1 MSDLD
6 GLKLALCQMP
16 VIPGMPDMNAKYI
29 IQEIYK
35 AKERGADIAVFPEM
49 SVSGYL
55 IGDLYEDD
63 CFVKDIA
70 FWNEKIREA
79 TSCGII
85 AIWGSLQ
92 INEHKKGE
100 NGRIQKFNSGLI
112 AQNGKWVGT
121 TVKSLQPN
129 YRIFDDDRHFHSL
142 RKICEQKNVEANAKE
157 YFMPRHYYLDDLLQ
171 VFSLSVNGRE
181 IKIGVI
187 LCEDMWHDD
196 YAVNPA
202 KILAEKGAEIIFNL
216 SASPWTWQKN
226 RKRHKVVRELL
237 HECGVCFVYV
247 NNTGIQN
254 NGKNIVIFDGS
265 STVYNCKGDIIFDIK
280 PYVKG
285 TKDFVLACGAPQVEK
300 AEQNDTEELYSA
312 INCAIKEFFVSRD
325 SESSKNRQKIIIGL
339 SGGIDSALSLSLFVD
354 ALGKENVIAV
364 NMPSK
369 FSSDETQSI
378 AQQIA
383 LNLGVKYEIRPIQK
397 IVDCA
402 ADATECFRDS
412 LAYENIQPKARML
425 ILSTRAQELN
435 GFFICNSNKVE
446 IAFGY
451 GTLYGDIAGSLTP
464 LGDLVKREI
473 YQLADYMNRI
483 VFGREIIPKRCF
495 EQAPS
500 AELKKNQK
508 DPFDYGN
515 LARRGYHD
523 ELIRA
528 FTEFRRNPEWVI
540 KKYMFKE
547 LEAEFLLEPGTV
559 KNLFS
564 GNLEFITDL
573 EKCWDR
579 FFWSYFKRVQAPPI
593 PIVSKRAFGFDL
605 RESMIASPY
614 TEEYKNCVEEIL
626 SC

>member
-16 VIPGMPDMNAKYI
+16 VRPGRLDVNAKYI

-55 IGDLYEDD
+55 IGDLFEDD
-63 CFVKDIA
+63 SFVRDVI

-79 TSCGII
+79 TFCGIT
-85 AIWGSLQ
+85 AIFGSLQ

-100 NGRIQKFNSGLI
+100 DGRIRKFNSGLI
-112 AQNGKWVGT
+112 AQNGKWVGI

-129 YRIFDDDRHFHSL
+129 YRVFDDDRHFYSL
-142 RKICEQKNVEANAKE
+142 RKICERKNFEANVSKE
-157 YFMPRHYYLDDLLQ
+157 YFMPRHFYFDDFLR
-171 VFSLSVNGRE
+171 VFSLRVNDR
-181 IKIGVI
+181 KVKAGVI

-300 AEQNDTEELYSA
+300 AEQDDTEQLYTALS
-312 INCAIKEFFVSRD
+312 CAIKEFFSGPQSR
-325 SESSKNRQKIIIGL
+325 IVIGL
-339 SGGIDSALSLSLFVD
+339 SGGIDSAFSASLFVD
-354 ALGKENVIAV
+354 ALGKDNVVAI

-369 FSSDETQSI
+369 FSSDETRSL

-397 IVDCA
+397 IVDLIA
-402 ADATECFRDS
+402 ETSDVRENS
-412 LAYENIQPKARML
+412 LVYENIQARVRME
-425 ILSTRAQELN
+425 ILAALSQEMR

-451 GTLYGDIAGSLTP
+451 GTLYGDIAGSFAP

-515 LARRGYHD
+515 IARRGYHD
-523 ELIRA
+523 ELVRA
-528 FTEFRRNPEWVI
+528 FTEFRRGPEWVI
-540 KKYMFKE
+540 KKYMKHE

-564 GNLEFITDL
+564 GISEFITDL
-573 EKCWDR
+573 EKCWER
-579 FFWSYFKRVQAPPI
+579 FYRSYFKRVQAPPI

-605 RESMIASPY
+605 RESMIEPHY
-614 TEEYKNCVEEIL
+614 TEEYRDCVEKLFCSVKEY
-626 SC
+626 